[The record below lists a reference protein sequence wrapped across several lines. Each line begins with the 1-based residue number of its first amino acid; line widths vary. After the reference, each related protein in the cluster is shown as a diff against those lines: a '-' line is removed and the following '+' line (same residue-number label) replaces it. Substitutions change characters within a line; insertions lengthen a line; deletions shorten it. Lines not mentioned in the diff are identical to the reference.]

1 MVNLEKKRLFRADWR
16 KDIAEFAKQIDR
28 VKEVK
33 QIERQNWLDG
43 KANLQVQKV
52 DQKLRTRNYMKSV
65 EEMSNRNTLVQQQKQ
80 KVEELVKKKEQYGKF
95 I

>member
-16 KDIAEFAKQIDR
+16 NDIAEFAKQIDR

-52 DQKLRTRNYMKSV
+52 D
-65 EEMSNRNTLVQQQKQ
+65 
-80 KVEELVKKKEQYGKF
+80 
-95 I
+95 